1 MGYIAI
7 DCKKC
12 GASLEVDEAASIYT
26 CKFCRTAHERDYT
39 SSATPTPHSLG
50 VMAERAI
57 SNSAFGKALQFIE
70 QGLAINP
77 HDANLLNLEE
87 KAKIGLLAIAGDQEN
102 QTQEEIKSIQNSSEA
117 EQYHLQAQFI
127 LHELQANVKVY
138 GSNSALTGATPANI
152 DLALQYIDRSLELFP
167 DNPVYLNLKA
177 LLLIE
182 GKGMKEPAVA
192 LLEKAAAI
200 NPRDINIQ
208 NNLKAAKTSSAC
220 FIATAAYGSPLAQE
234 VMVLRLWRDE
244 ALLPTTLGKLFVR
257 IYYYFS
263 PPLARLISRH
273 PKLKQ
278 AARWGLT
285 PLVKLVTSFHIRSRI

>member
-1 MGYIAI
+1 
-7 DCKKC
+7 
-12 GASLEVDEAASIYT
+12 
-26 CKFCRTAHERDYT
+26 
-39 SSATPTPHSLG
+39 
-50 VMAERAI
+50 MAERAI

-70 QGLAINP
+70 QGLVINP

-87 KAKIGLLAIAGDQEN
+87 KAKAGLSAIAGDHAN
-102 QTQEEIKSIQNSSEA
+102 QTQEEIKSIQNTSEA

-152 DLALQYIDRSLELFP
+152 GLALQYIDRSLELFP

-177 LLLIE
+177 LLLME
-182 GKGMKEPAVA
+182 GMGMKEQAVA

-208 NNLKAAKTSSAC
+208 NNLESAKTSSAC
-220 FIATAAYGSPLAQE
+220 FVATAAYGSPLAHE
-234 VMVLRLWRDE
+234 VRALRLWRDE

-257 IYYYFS
+257 IYYCFS

-273 PKLKQ
+273 PRLKQ
-278 AARWGLT
+278 ATRWGLT
-285 PLVKLVTSFHIRSRI
+285 PLVKSITKSYVPRRM